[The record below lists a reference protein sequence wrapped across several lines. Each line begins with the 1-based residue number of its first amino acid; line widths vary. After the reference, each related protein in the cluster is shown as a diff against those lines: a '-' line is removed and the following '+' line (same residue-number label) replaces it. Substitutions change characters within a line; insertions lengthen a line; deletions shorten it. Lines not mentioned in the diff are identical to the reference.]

1 MSWLESKLGRLA
13 AGLGVLVM
21 VFGLG
26 YVKGNAH
33 GKAMT
38 AAQIATIKRDAAN
51 AEASAERAARSAEQ
65 AQAARNAK
73 IDAAYQRGLNDAKAA
88 ADRVVA
94 DLRDGNLRLREQ
106 WRGCE
111 ASARVSTP
119 AAAGPGVD
127 AAADAGAEDPKRAV
141 RDASAGRLVQYG
153 AEADALIKALQAR
166 VRSDIETTNEPSGK
180 P

>member
-1 MSWLESKLGRLA
+1 MEWLESKLLRIAVGLGLLVMA
-13 AGLGVLVM
+13 AG
-21 VFGLG
+21 FG

-38 AAQIATIKRDAAN
+38 AAQIAAIKLDAAS
-51 AEASAERAARSAEQ
+51 AEASAQRAARSAEQ
-65 AQAARNAK
+65 AQAARNVK
-73 IDAAYQRGLNDAKAA
+73 IDAAYQRGLTDAKAA

-94 DLRDGNLRLREQ
+94 DLRDGNLRLRAQ

-111 ASARVSTP
+111 AAARVSTP
-119 AAAGPGVD
+119 AAGEPGAD
-127 AAADAGAEDPKRAV
+127 AAADGRAEDPSRAL
-141 RDASAGRLVQYG
+141 RDASAGRLVRTG

-166 VRSDIETTNEPSGK
+166 IRSDLETVNGK